1 MKFGGRWGKKLHNF
15 TPKVSRRI
23 QRVLLTVRTNFHVKL
38 SGWLTLHNATYDF
51 KRIPAHL
58 SEFTNNSR
66 VYFHL
71 SNEVVAQGVLLKFYL
86 WGLRLWRNWKFAT
99 GRIVADWQSFELWKT
114 DEILQRLFYFEVGII
129 VIEYCIWPL
138 WLLVMM
144 SLENYGRIICNFI
157 W

>member
-86 WGLRLWRNWKFAT
+86 WGLRLAELKVCDWSNCGGLTKFWIVKNCWNFTEIILFWSWHNRHRILHLAT
-99 GRIVADWQSFELWKT
+99 LASGNDEPRKLWQ
-114 DEILQRLFYFEVGII
+114 
-129 VIEYCIWPL
+129 
-138 WLLVMM
+138 
-144 SLENYGRIICNFI
+144 NYL
-157 W
+157 